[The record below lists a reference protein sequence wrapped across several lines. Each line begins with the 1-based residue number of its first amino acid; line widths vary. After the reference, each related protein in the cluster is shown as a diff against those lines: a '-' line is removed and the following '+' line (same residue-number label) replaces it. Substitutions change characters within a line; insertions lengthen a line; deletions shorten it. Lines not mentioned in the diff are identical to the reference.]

1 VSLRP
6 RAALLSLLVLLGSGS
21 GCASCGQS
29 FLGVISG
36 PINDPSNAGL
46 RKDILRFGLKQFC
59 PELLRHNAPLALQQG
74 TPAIGRFYPKQC
86 AQAELPDGNISVQ
99 LAGVGYAWTN
109 LSKKIS
115 FTMAGSVT
123 YNADFLMDGSTMYA
137 YFRPVQVTHSDFQMR
152 VIEQP
157 VANFIAQLT
166 PLGNTF
172 GQQLVQ
178 GKLAEG
184 FTVIRENDGNADFGL
199 GMIER
204 GKRPQKPFDIKGGDR
219 LTYENTRTE
228 VHQNQRDFVG
238 PIVVQDSGRALYVTA
253 TLDGV
258 QAVDVLFLRQAEGE
272 GSLDYYLQ
280 YPQTGPLAGAPFV
293 GDVLQAGVQYQRTVP
308 VPPGTY
314 YLVFD
319 NTPTAGQVAPPVNLL
334 DDRAAVISYAV
345 QVGDAP

>member
-1 VSLRP
+1 MRP

-46 RKDILRFGLKQFC
+46 RRDILRFGLKQFC
-59 PELLRHNAPLALQQG
+59 PEMLKRNAPLALQQG
-74 TPAIGRFYPKQC
+74 MPAIGRFYPKQC
-86 AQAELPDGNISVQ
+86 TQSELPDGNIFVQ
-99 LAGVGYAWTN
+99 FAGVGYAWTN
-109 LSKKIS
+109 VSKKLT
-115 FTMAGSVT
+115 FTMGGTVA

-137 YFRPVQVTHSDFQMR
+137 YFRPVQVTHSNFQSR

-157 VANFIAQLT
+157 VASFLNQLT

-199 GMIER
+199 GLIER
-204 GKRPQKPFDIKGGDR
+204 GKRPQKPFDVKGANR
-219 LTYENTRTE
+219 VTYENARTE

-238 PIVVQDSGRALYVTA
+238 PIVVPDTGRALYVTA

-258 QAVDVLFLRQAEGE
+258 QAADVLVMRQSEGE
-272 GSLDYYLQ
+272 ASLDYYLG
-280 YPQTGPLAGAPFV
+280 YPQAGPLAGAPFV
-293 GDVLQAGVQYQRTVP
+293 GDVMQAGVQYQRTVP
-308 VPPGTY
+308 VAPGTY

-319 NTPTAGQVAPPVNLL
+319 NSTSAGQVSPPVNLL
-334 DDRAAVISYAV
+334 DDRAAMISYVV
-345 QVGDAP
+345 QVGDEP

>member
-1 VSLRP
+1 MRP
-6 RAALLSLLVLLGSGS
+6 RAALLALLVLLGSGS

-46 RKDILRFGLKQFC
+46 RRDILRFGLKQFC
-59 PELLRHNAPLALQQG
+59 PEMLKRNAPLALQQG

-86 AQAELPDGNISVQ
+86 TQSELPDGNIFVQ
-99 LAGVGYAWTN
+99 FAGVGYAWTN
-109 LSKKIS
+109 VSKKLT
-115 FTMAGSVT
+115 FTMGGTVA
-123 YNADFLMDGSTMYA
+123 YNADFLMEGSTMYA
-137 YFRPVQVTHSDFQMR
+137 YFRPVQVTHSNFQSR

-157 VANFIAQLT
+157 VASFLNQLT

-199 GMIER
+199 GLIER
-204 GKRPQKPFDIKGGDR
+204 GKRPQKPFDVKGGSR
-219 LTYENTRTE
+219 VTYENARTE

-238 PIVVQDSGRALYVTA
+238 PIVVSDTGRALYVTA

-258 QAVDVLFLRQAEGE
+258 QAADVLLMRQAEGE
-272 GSLDYYLQ
+272 ASLDYYLA
-280 YPQTGPLAGAPFV
+280 YPQVGPLAGAPFV
-293 GDVLQAGVQYQRTVP
+293 ADVMQAGVQYQRTVP
-308 VPPGTY
+308 VAPGTY

-319 NTPTAGQVAPPVNLL
+319 NSTSAGQVSPPVNLL
-334 DDRAAVISYAV
+334 DDRAAVISYVV
-345 QVGDAP
+345 QVGDEP

>member
-6 RAALLSLLVLLGSGS
+6 RAALLSLLCLLGSGS

-46 RKDILRFGLKQFC
+46 RRDIMRFGLKQFC
-59 PELLRHNAPLALQQG
+59 PEMLKRNAPLALQPG
-74 TPAIGRFYPKQC
+74 TPAIGRFYPRQC
-86 AQAELPDGNISVQ
+86 MQSELPDGNIFVQ
-99 LAGVGYAWTN
+99 FSGVGYAWTN
-109 LSKKIS
+109 LSKKLS
-115 FTMAGSVT
+115 FTMGGTVA

-137 YFRPVQVTHSDFQMR
+137 YFRPVQVTHSAFQTR

-157 VANFIAQLT
+157 VANFINQLT

-172 GQQLVQ
+172 GAQLVQ

-204 GKRPQKPFDIKGGDR
+204 GKRPQKPFDVKGGDR
-219 LTYENTRTE
+219 VTYENARTE
-228 VHQNQRDFVG
+228 VHQNQRDFIG
-238 PIVVQDSGRALYVTA
+238 PIVVPDSGRAIYVTA
-253 TLDGV
+253 SLDGV
-258 QAVDVLFLRQAEGE
+258 QAIDVLFLRQSEGE
-272 GSLDYYLQ
+272 ASLEYYLQ
-280 YPQTGPLAGAPFV
+280 YGQTGPLAGAPFV
-293 GDVLQAGVQYQRTVP
+293 GDVMQAGVQYQRTVP
-308 VPPGTY
+308 VPAGTY
-314 YLVFD
+314 WLVFD
-319 NTPTAGQVAPPVNLL
+319 NSPSAGQVAPPVNLL
-334 DDRAAVISYAV
+334 DDRAAVLSYLV